1 VTCTV
6 SIIIQLSNICIP
18 ITVSQGLQLC
28 NSIKMGTKFKE
39 VEINSRNG
47 FVYLQLLYLAMAIEE
62 VS

>member
-1 VTCTV
+1 
-6 SIIIQLSNICIP
+6 
-18 ITVSQGLQLC
+18 
-28 NSIKMGTKFKE
+28 MGTKFKE